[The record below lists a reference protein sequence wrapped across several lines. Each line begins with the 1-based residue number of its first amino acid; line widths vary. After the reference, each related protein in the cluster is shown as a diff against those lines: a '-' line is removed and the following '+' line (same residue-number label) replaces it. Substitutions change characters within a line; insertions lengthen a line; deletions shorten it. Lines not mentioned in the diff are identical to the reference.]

1 MRPEIQ
7 KQTGFSKERENARTG
22 LYVAPHGKERQ
33 DAPTNHIK
41 NSEMDKKTE
50 DGLA

>member
-7 KQTGFSKERENARTG
+7 KQTGLSKERENARTG
-22 LYVAPHGKERQ
+22 LYMAQHDKERQ
-33 DAPTNHIK
+33 DAPKNHVK

-50 DGLA
+50 DALA